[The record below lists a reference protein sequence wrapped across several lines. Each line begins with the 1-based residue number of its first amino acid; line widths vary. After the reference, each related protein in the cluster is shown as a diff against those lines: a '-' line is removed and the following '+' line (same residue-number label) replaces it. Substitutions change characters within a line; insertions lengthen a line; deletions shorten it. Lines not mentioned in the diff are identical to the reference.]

1 MSSEKTEILTFED
14 VLSRESYVICDSAL
28 TSVVNLEWYW
38 DGVYRARNFAG
49 INSEYVKKEREYL
62 ESFLDLL
69 TNPKVLV
76 SEGVSLEL
84 QRARNMIGDKIKYL
98 REMGK
103 LEKKKRK
110 YHRGETQTEL
120 LSEVHALFHESFKE
134 ARRTSFSPGQ
144 KSEYGVLEKIVLSVT
159 KHTNAK
165 IDLDEFYEHRA
176 KPKNTEDFHTDEQIV
191 AVALYLSVIENGEGC
206 ILTKDS
212 DIKRIL
218 KNTLS
223 YLALSNAKDSNEF
236 FSLTKTNGIR
246 IYFVSDFKRAE
257 SVFDSRSFDPL
268 TIRKRFSE
276 EVIDK
281 INQETR

>member
-1 MSSEKTEILTFED
+1 MNPEKTELLTFED
-14 VLSRESYVICDSAL
+14 ILKREDYVICDSAL
-28 TSVVNLEWYW
+28 TSVANLEWYW
-38 DGVYRARNFAG
+38 DGIYRARNFAG
-49 INSEYVKKEREYL
+49 INSEYVKREREYL

-84 QRARNMIGDKIKYL
+84 QRARNMVGDKIKYL
-98 REMGK
+98 SGMEK
-103 LEKKKRK
+103 LEKKKGK
-110 YHRGETQTEL
+110 YHGGETQKEL
-120 LSEVHALFHESFKE
+120 LSEVHDLFHESFKE
-134 ARRTSFSPGQ
+134 AKRTSFSPGQ

-191 AVALYLSVIENGEGC
+191 AAALYLSVIENREGC
-206 ILTKDS
+206 ILTRDS

-223 YLALSNAKDSNEF
+223 YLALSNAKEFNEF
-236 FSLTKTNGIR
+236 SSLTKTNEIR
-246 IYFVSDFKRAE
+246 IYFVLDFKQAGF
-257 SVFDSRSFDPL
+257 VFDSRSFDPL